1 MNDQQLT
8 QERIFIYGSLGP
20 GRPNEHVMAA
30 IGGTWQPASLR
41 GRLLEEGWGAELGF
55 PGLVLDEQ
63 GQVIKGFVFSS
74 ANLINHWAALDAF
87 EGEAYERVL
96 ATVKLDTGDSVQAYV
111 YALRR

>member
-8 QERIFIYGSLGP
+8 LERIFIYGSLGP

-30 IGGTWQPASLR
+30 IGGTWQPATLR
-41 GRLLEEGWGAELGF
+41 GALLEEGWGAELGF

-63 GQVIKGFVFSS
+63 GQMTEGFVFSS
-74 ANLINHWAALDAF
+74 ANLTHLWEALDTF

-96 ATVKLDTGDSVQAYV
+96 ATVKLETGDSVQAYV
-111 YALRR
+111 YALRK